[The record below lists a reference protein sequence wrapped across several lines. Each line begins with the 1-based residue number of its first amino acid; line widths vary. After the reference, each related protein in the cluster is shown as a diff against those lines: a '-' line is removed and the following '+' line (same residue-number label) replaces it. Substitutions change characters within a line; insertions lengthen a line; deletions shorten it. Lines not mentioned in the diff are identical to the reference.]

1 MSQYL
6 TLDIIK
12 GDPSNPDYFA
22 RVMGPGRGQQH
33 VILSPKAAGI
43 FDLPVET
50 RWVTNAFGQRYQDYR
65 FKKRTFPL
73 TFTAYHCDKYTWSQV
88 ATQLGWAFDYDVET
102 RLRFTGPDGIRDLFV
117 RKENQSTAFSS
128 LAWETR
134 DPFLTGASSE
144 QFVLSAELPFYV
156 GKPEVQE
163 FHLDPGVAKG
173 WAEFDF
179 INAGDVPDWGR
190 WTLSE
195 DAVWEV
201 SDSSWGSPMLGRPI
215 EDYGRTVPI
224 PTIDE
229 RDGGIVVDSDPRQ
242 QTILSENETLV
253 QGRWKG
259 HDLRYPLPAGLR
271 EKATVRVSG
280 VANPDGAHCRLTI
293 PQWYS
298 RPMSQPLVMAR

>member
-12 GDPSNPDYFA
+12 GDPNKPDYFA
-22 RVMGPGRGQQH
+22 RVMGPGRGNQH
-33 VILSPKAAGI
+33 VILSPKAAEI
-43 FDLPVET
+43 WNLPVET
-50 RWVTNAFGQRYQDYR
+50 RWVTNALGQRYQDYR
-65 FKKRTFPL
+65 FKKHTFPL
-73 TFTAYHCDKYTWSQV
+73 TFIAHNCDKYTWSDV
-88 ATQLGWAFDYDVET
+88 AARLSWAFDYDTET
-102 RLRFTGPDGIRDLFV
+102 RLRFTGPDGVRDKFV
-117 RKENQSTAFSS
+117 RKEHQSTAFS
-128 LAWETR
+128 AMPWETR
-134 DPFLTGASSE
+134 DPFLTGDSSE
-144 QFVLSAELPFYV
+144 QFMLSAELPFYV
-156 GKPEVQE
+156 GKPVVQE
-163 FHLDPGVAKG
+163 FHTENSRG
-173 WAEFDF
+173 WVEFDF
-179 INAGDVPDWGR
+179 INDGDVPDWGR

-201 SDSSWGSPMLGRPI
+201 PDSSWGSPMLGRPI

-242 QTILSENETLV
+242 QTILSEKETLV

-271 EKATVRVSG
+271 EKATVRVHS
-280 VANPDGAHCRLTI
+280 VTNPDGAHCRLTI

-298 RPMSQPLVMAR
+298 RPMSRPLVIAR